1 MTTTDEQ
8 RAGTSH
14 TDVATIDAWERG
26 GTYTTFRGHRVFYR
40 REGSGPPLVCIHG
53 YPTAG
58 WDFHKLWPDLITRFD
73 VIAPD
78 MLGFGFTDKPPGHA
92 YTMVEQADLH
102 VALLT
107 ELGVSEA
114 HLLCHDYGVSVGQEL
129 LAQHAERRTPRWLS
143 ITFLNGGLFPEM
155 HRARPIQKL
164 LASRFGPLVSRLSG
178 PRRFKASLASVFGP
192 DTQPSDGELTQ
203 FYALVERGGGKR
215 ALAELIAYM
224 AERRAQRGRWVGALL
239 KTSVPMRMINGV
251 HDPVSGEHLV
261 ERMEQLR
268 PGIDT
273 VRLPVGHYPQVE
285 APADVLAAFLAFTA
299 RVDSRVRP

>member
-1 MTTTDEQ
+1 MTNTDE
-8 RAGTSH
+8 GTRDA
-14 TDVATIDAWERG
+14 DVSTIEGWERG
-26 GTYTTFRGHRVFYR
+26 GTYTTFREHRVFYR

-58 WDFHKLWPDLITRFD
+58 WDFHKVWPALVARFD

-78 MLGFGFTDKPPGHA
+78 MLGFGFTDKPAGHK
-92 YTMVEQADLH
+92 YTVVEQAELH
-102 VALLT
+102 LHLLA

-129 LAQHAERRTPRWLS
+129 LARRAEGTTPRWLS
-143 ITFLNGGLFPEM
+143 ITFLNGGLLPEM

-178 PRRFKASLASVFGP
+178 PRRFKTSLASVFGP
-192 DTQPSDGELTQ
+192 DTQPSDAELTQ
-203 FYALVERGGGKR
+203 FYALMERGGGKR

-224 AERRAQRGRWVGALL
+224 AERREQRGRWVGALL
-239 KTSVPMRMINGV
+239 KTPVPLRMINGV

-261 ERMEQLR
+261 DRMEQLR

-285 APADVLAAFLAFTA
+285 APEAVLEAFLEFTSRVDA
-299 RVDSRVRP
+299 RVRS